1 MQLLPTAGNDNE
13 LLNSKCFMSVSD
25 FASNC
30 FYLGLPAGEK
40 ALPSYPRGSG
50 QQDTQHQHGHPEQG
64 EEEHAGPHAEHR
76 ASHAGAAAERRAPCD
91 ERVLVL
97 WYCWASGCSWVS

>member
-50 QQDTQHQHGHPEQG
+50 QQDTQHQHGHPEEG
-64 EEEHAGPHAEHR
+64 KEEHAGPHAEHC
-76 ASHAGAAAERRAPCD
+76 AGHAGLQLSAGPVR
-91 ERVLVL
+91 
-97 WYCWASGCSWVS
+97 